1 MRDALFNF
9 IGLKPQ
15 NVIEPLYWLLAAG
28 WVVFVFTAIQSILSR
43 RMGALWKA
51 FWILLVTAV
60 PGAGLFVYLVFC
72 LLTADYSFLE
82 RFGLAVSRPKR

>member
-15 NVIEPLYWLLAAG
+15 NVIEPLYWLLAVG
-28 WVVFVFTAIQSILSR
+28 WIVFVFTAIQSILSR

-51 FWILLVTAV
+51 FWILLVAAV

-72 LLTADYSFLE
+72 LFTADYSFLE
-82 RFGLAVSRPKR
+82 RFGLAHNRPKK